1 MPIQFALL
9 WSSQSALSFLNLW
22 VKSFYEFWKFLTIFY
37 SNMCFWLTVFSLS
50 GILTIHI
57 IYTFWLFSIWFFFFP
72 PCFLFM
78 FQSGYHP
85 LTVFEFTNYI
95 FCCVQTPALIIV
107 FCSSR
112 MSIWFFLHT
121 VILCWN
127 SKIFHLFIYLVNLPQ
142 HINHSHFKLLYLQ
155 IHIPYL
161 QVCFY

>member
-1 MPIQFALL
+1 MKILNYFLL
-9 WSSQSALSFLNLW
+9 KYVLLTHCFLSFWN
-22 VKSFYEFWKFLTIFY
+22 SHYTY
-37 SNMCFWLTVFSLS
+37 
-50 GILTIHI
+50 
-57 IYTFWLFSIWFFFFP
+57 YTFWLFSIWFFFFP